1 MDCLQENPVSKS
13 CKCAKFTSFTFVL
26 THFLPQLRSLNVSHF
41 EMLSN
46 QGLVKIADL
55 GSQLKELEIGK
66 HDLASIKHLLCK
78 GPPLQKLSILLN
90 MDGEEDVMQHVTNLA
105 GSLEELEIMYHALGE
120 EEKLAV
126 MQLPKLRVL
135 KTGFGRANG
144 RNLFDDLSR
153 GTMLQHLCQL
163 ELDSDLSVTDDS
175 LKMVAQNCLKL
186 EFLGLEQC
194 SNVRDLSDFVSTCKS
209 LQHLKLYGNRR

>member
-1 MDCLQENPVSKS
+1 MDCLQENPDSKS
-13 CKCAKFTSFTFVL
+13 CECAKFTSFTFVL
-26 THFLPQLRSLNVSHF
+26 IHFLPQLRSLYVSHS

-55 GSQLKELEIGK
+55 GSQLKELEIGR
-66 HDLASIKHLLCK
+66 HDLASIKHLLSK
-78 GPPLQKLSILLN
+78 GPPLQKLSISLN

-105 GSLEELEIMYHALGE
+105 GSLEELEISNHALGE
-120 EEKLAV
+120 QEKLAV
-126 MQLPKLRVL
+126 MQLPKLKVH
-135 KTGFGRANG
+135 KTGFGRAND
-144 RNLFDDLSR
+144 RNLFDDLS
-153 GTMLQHLCQL
+153 GGMLQHLCQL

-186 EFLGLEQC
+186 EFLGLEQW

>member
-1 MDCLQENPVSKS
+1 MDCLQENPDSKS
-13 CKCAKFTSFTFVL
+13 CECAKFTSFTFVL
-26 THFLPQLRSLNVSHF
+26 IHFLPQLRSLNVSHS

-46 QGLVKIADL
+46 QGMVKIADL
-55 GSQLKELEIGK
+55 GSQLKELRIGY
-66 HDLASIKHLLCK
+66 HDAASVKHLLCKK
-78 GPPLQKLSILLN
+78 GPPLQKLSISLT
-90 MDGEEDVMQHVTNLA
+90 MDEEEDVLQHLTNLA
-105 GSLEELEIMYHALGE
+105 GSLEELEIINHALGE
-120 EEKLAV
+120 QGKLAV
-126 MQLPKLRVL
+126 MQLPKLKVL
-135 KTGFGRANG
+135 KTGFGRAND

-194 SNVRDLSDFVSTCKS
+194 IAM
-209 LQHLKLYGNRR
+209 